1 MEIMRVCLNCGRDLE
16 KGAGFCDIC
25 GQPQRNSQP
34 GSTETG
40 WTPKPTLKMTG
51 KSIAL
56 LAMIAIMPPV
66 VWLLLMVVL
75 PAK

>member
-1 MEIMRVCLNCGRDLE
+1 MRVCLNCGRDLE
-16 KGAGFCDIC
+16 KSAGFCDIC
-25 GQPQRNSQP
+25 GQPQRSSHP
-34 GSTETG
+34 
-40 WTPKPTLKMTG
+40 LRITG

-56 LAMIAIMPPV
+56 LAMAVIMPPV